1 MGNLEVRGLS
11 VRLGT
16 GRTTFNAL
24 DRVDLTIPEGAVF
37 GLVGESG
44 SGKSTLAKALVGLLP
59 AASGSILLE
68 GRDLTR
74 ARGAT
79 LRMRRKAI
87 QIVFQDPY
95 SSLNPRMSVAGAL
108 GEALLTHH
116 RHLTREHR
124 LAETRRLMDLVGL
137 DLEMTE
143 RWPNE
148 LSGGQRQRVAI
159 ARALAVQPSIL
170 VADEITSALD
180 ASVQSAV
187 LNLISQLRRR
197 LSLSI
202 LLISHNIAI
211 VRYLSDLLGV
221 MYSGQIVEVGSTL
234 EIIENPQHPYTRA
247 LLAAVPSLN
256 VLEVGEE
263 SALLAADPPDPR
275 MPPTGCRFHPRC
287 PIGPFVDDDRG
298 ICRVSDPQISA
309 GTRAHRAA
317 CHFAEG

>member
-16 GRTTFNAL
+16 GRAAFNAL
-24 DRVDLTIPEGAVF
+24 DRVDITIPQGTVF

-59 AASGSILLE
+59 AAGGSILLD

-74 ARGAT
+74 ARGET
-79 LRMRRKAI
+79 LRMRRKAV

-95 SSLNPRMSVAGAL
+95 SSLNPRMSVASAID
-108 GEALLTHH
+108 EALLTHH
-116 RHLTREHR
+116 GHLTREER
-124 LAETRRLMDLVGL
+124 RAEARRLMDLVGL

-143 RWPNE
+143 RWPSE

-187 LNLISQLRRR
+187 LNLIGDLRRR
-197 LSLSI
+197 LNLSI

-211 VRYLSDLLGV
+211 VRYLSDLMAV

-234 EIIENPQHPYTRA
+234 EVIENPQHPYTRA
-247 LLAAVPSLN
+247 LLAAVPSLK
-256 VLEVGEE
+256 VLGEAEE
-263 SALLAADPPDPR
+263 SAVLAADPPDPR
-275 MPPTGCRFHPRC
+275 MPPSGCRFHPRC
-287 PIGPFVDDDRG
+287 PAGPVVNSDRG
-298 ICRVSDPQISA
+298 ICRVTDPQTSA

-317 CHFAEG
+317 CHFAAG